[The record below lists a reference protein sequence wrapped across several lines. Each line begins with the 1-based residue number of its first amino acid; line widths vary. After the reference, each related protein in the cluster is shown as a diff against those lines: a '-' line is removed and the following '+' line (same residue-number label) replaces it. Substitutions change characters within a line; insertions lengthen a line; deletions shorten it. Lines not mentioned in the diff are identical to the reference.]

1 MRKGLQMKLYKVIWY
16 VGVVSLIA
24 GCFVDKDFDVTSRH
38 DFRLTAPTPRT
49 IEPLKNYW
57 GDLPGFYNRQA
68 QASLDLVSEALCLFG
83 EAEKNVNLSGG
94 VGFLE
99 GIPIVP
105 GHPVIGV

>member
-1 MRKGLQMKLYKVIWY
+1 MKFYKVVWA
-16 VGVVSLIA
+16 VGAVFLIA
-24 GCFVDKDFDVTSRH
+24 GCSVDKDYVIDTRH
-38 DFRLTAPTPRT
+38 NYRLTVSIPRT
-49 IEPLKNYW
+49 IDPLKNYW